1 MRFDPPVTRQ
11 DIEWTGRRVKGRKV
25 YRVLRTFI
33 YRAGPFGGGEIS
45 IPAGFETDLVSAPWY
60 LRWALPLKHM
70 MLPAIV
76 HDYARKF
83 CLGITTSGTD
93 LIFLEA
99 MYDCRV
105 REPYK
110 TLSWLAVRSNNNR
123 A

>member
-1 MRFDPPVTRQ
+1 MRFTPPVTRQ
-11 DIEWTGRRVKGRKV
+11 DIEWTGRRIQGRKV
-25 YRVLRTFI
+25 YRVVRSFTYRT
-33 YRAGPFGGGEIS
+33 GPREGVPIT

-70 MLPAIV
+70 MLAAIV
-76 HDYARKF
+76 HDYARKH
-83 CLGITTSGTD
+83 CDDILTEETD
-93 LIFLEA
+93 VIFLEA